1 MIRFLN
7 DYSEGAAP
15 EILTALADL
24 GKRQFAPYGEDE
36 ISAQA
41 RELIKYEVGSNNCEV
56 HFVSGG
62 TQANLMV
69 IATALRGYEAALAT
83 QWGHIATHETGAIEA
98 TGHKVVT
105 VPHIEGK
112 LTVNE
117 LEKALA
123 FHNSEHL
130 AKIKLLYISQS
141 TEWGTIYS
149 KDELEELRSFA
160 DANELYIYVD
170 GARMGSALTA
180 PIADFTLED
189 IARCADAF
197 TIGGT
202 KNGALLGEAVV
213 FTNPALGQNFRY
225 VIKQRGGLLAKG
237 WLLGVEF
244 KELFRDGLFYSLAQH
259 SNDQAGKIK
268 KVIDAKGIPVA
279 AESFTNQLF
288 PILPLEFIMK
298 LSEDFSF
305 EIIERVGQDRAI
317 LRFVTSWATEDM
329 AVAALSLALERFSL
343 R

>member
-1 MIRFLN
+1 MIGFLN

-15 EILTALADL
+15 EILTALAGL
-24 GKRQFAPYGEDE
+24 GTKQFAPYGQDE

-41 RELIKYEVGSNNCEV
+41 RELIKYEVGNKNCDV

-69 IATALRGYEAALAT
+69 IAAALNSYEAALAT

-105 VPHIEGK
+105 VPHLEGK
-112 LTVNE
+112 LTVTE
-117 LEKALA
+117 MEKALA

-130 AKIKLLYISQS
+130 AKIKILYISQS
-141 TEWGTIYS
+141 TEWGTLYS
-149 KDELEELRSFA
+149 KEELETLRDFA
-160 DANELYIYVD
+160 DANDLYIYID

-180 PIADFTLED
+180 STADFTLED

-202 KNGALLGEAVV
+202 KNGALLGEAVI
-213 FTNPALGQNFRY
+213 FTNPALGQDFRY

-244 KELFRDGLFYSLAQH
+244 RELFRDGLFYSLAQH

-268 KVIDAKGIPVA
+268 KVMDANRIPVA

-305 EIIERVGQDRAI
+305 EIIERVGQDKAI
-317 LRFVTSWATEDM
+317 VRFVTSWATDDM
-329 AVAALSLALERFSL
+329 AVEALSLALARFSL
-343 R
+343 I